1 MFINVKASTENEQLI
16 PHIKKFFQGALE
28 GFELKNE
35 SISLEGVDNLY
46 ELFDQDTIFL
56 IQDGMLN
63 LTYNDQI
70 LCGFD
75 EGHLVGIANAFGFVY
90 PVLRTDEFV
99 ELIPINRDEF
109 LRHVYSDKRR
119 QHYWSNFLVCSN
131 AILMNQLAE
140 HSKALG
146 RTTAGFQNI
155 AAGEIIIHQGD
166 QADLVYTIIEG
177 EAEAFVD
184 DVKVGDIH
192 AEEVFGAMAV
202 FTDEPRSATV
212 KAKTACTIMAVPKT
226 DFIKL
231 IEAQP
236 QAAVNLIEN
245 LAQNIRCLN
254 QQLIDKQ
261 IKTQI

>member
-1 MFINVKASTENEQLI
+1 MFINVKSSTENEQLI
-16 PHIKKFFQGALE
+16 PQIKTFLQGALE
-28 GFELKNE
+28 GFEITSD
-35 SISLEGVDNLY
+35 SITLEGVDNLY
-46 ELFDQDTIFL
+46 ELFDQNTVFL

-63 LTYNDQI
+63 LTYNDQMM
-70 LCGFD
+70 CGFD
-75 EGHLVGIANAFGFVY
+75 EGHLVGVANAFGFVY

-99 ELIPINRDEF
+99 ELVPINRDEL
-109 LRHVYSDKRR
+109 LRHIYSDERR
-119 QHYWSNFLVCSN
+119 QHCWSRFLICSN

-155 AAGEIIIHQGD
+155 PQGDTIIHQGD

-184 DVKVGDIH
+184 DVKVGEIV

-226 DFIKL
+226 EFIKL

-236 QAAVNLIEN
+236 QAAVNLIET
-245 LAQNIRCLN
+245 LAQNVRSLN
-254 QQLIDKQ
+254 QQLIDK
-261 IKTQI
+261 